1 MSTYEFVRGFY
12 LSRLVDRV
20 DLHAGWA
27 GLSAFADG
35 RVYGATGG
43 FAPGFRIARA
53 DRYTSS
59 GKIAGEFMAGIPRVS
74 LACCLRRI
82 RPRLHRGRH
91 VSHSGAPTQNTS
103 VAFDFL
109 SSSAANRSFCGDHA
123 VALVGFRALYAWAGE
138 WLFYRPTVA
147 ARANGLRIWGL
158 DPIRGDFARQ
168 TSAPARAETCSRPQH
183 SGI

>member
-1 MSTYEFVRGFY
+1 MSAYEFVRGFY

-35 RVYGATGG
+35 RVYGAISG

-59 GKIAGEFMAGIPRVS
+59 GKIAGEFMGGISRVD
-74 LACCLRRI
+74 LAYCLWRI

-91 VSHSGAPTQNTS
+91 VSHSGAPTQNAS
-103 VAFDFL
+103 VAFDLL

-147 ARANGLRIWGL
+147 ARANGLRLWGL
-158 DPIRGDFARQ
+158 DPVRADFARQ
-168 TSAPARAETCSRPQH
+168 TSAPAGAEACGRA
-183 SGI
+183 